1 MYNNA
6 IEDNAIEDNA
16 IEATRPE
23 IFETKSVNDDL
34 ERSSDSTTKIVREYF
49 PETWLWNIEILK

>member
-1 MYNNA
+1 M
-6 IEDNAIEDNA
+6 DNAMYMDNA
-16 IEATRPE
+16 RPE